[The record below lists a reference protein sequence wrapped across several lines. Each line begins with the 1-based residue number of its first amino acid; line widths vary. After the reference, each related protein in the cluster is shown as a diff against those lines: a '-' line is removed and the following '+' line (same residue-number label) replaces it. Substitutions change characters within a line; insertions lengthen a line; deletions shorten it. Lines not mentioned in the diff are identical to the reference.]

1 MLVLPLAFAGPA
13 FPKTASCPIDG
24 GTGHATGKIRKDMQ
38 AVLDRMNFHGRVVV
52 CGLIFG
58 YTTHDPNLVGF
69 GQLIIKR
76 LRVEGSLIMDYIPKF
91 MDAGQKLGMWKM
103 TGKLKSRETI
113 VKGLEKAPEAINMLF
128 HGDNTGKLIVEL

>member
-1 MLVLPLAFAGPA
+1 
-13 FPKTASCPIDG
+13 
-24 GTGHATGKIRKDMQ
+24 
-38 AVLDRMNFHGRVVV
+38 MNLHGRVVL
-52 CGLIFG
+52 CGLISG
-58 YTTHDPNLVGF
+58 YTTHDPNLVSF

-76 LRVEGSLIMDYIPKF
+76 LRVEGFLIMDYIPKF

-103 TGKLKSRETI
+103 TGRLKSRETI